1 MADGY
6 VYVSSYRGCR
16 IAYNDAY
23 GCLSESPAAYK
34 DILVLTKM
42 QIRMAMWDVPL
53 PIKMLQMTPVGTL
66 IGNLY

>member
-1 MADGY
+1 MLILIED
-6 VYVSSYRGCR
+6 VVLLTTMLM
-16 IAYNDAY
+16 DA
-23 GCLSESPAAYK
+23 LSESPAAYK

-53 PIKMLQMTPVGTL
+53 LIRVLQMTPVGTL